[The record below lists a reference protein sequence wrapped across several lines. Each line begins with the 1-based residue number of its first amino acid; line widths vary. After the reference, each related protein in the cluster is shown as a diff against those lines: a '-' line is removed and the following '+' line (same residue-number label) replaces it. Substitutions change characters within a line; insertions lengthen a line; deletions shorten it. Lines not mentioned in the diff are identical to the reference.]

1 MSNQGD
7 NRYPPGPPPG
17 YGQPPPAQGQV
28 PYGHAPQPGY
38 PPQQQAPNTMPMG
51 PGGHPQYPPTQQQ
64 GYPQPP
70 QQGYPPPQQQ
80 PYPGPYGAPPPQYG
94 APQQQYGA
102 PPQYPPMGYP
112 QQPMNIIVQN
122 QVNPYGAQLL
132 PPHERKDK
140 NTAVLL
146 AFLAFFI
153 GICGMHRFY
162 LRDTGMGILY
172 FLTGG
177 LCGIG
182 QIIDAIQLAS
192 MSQQAFDMKY
202 NLALPR

>member
-1 MSNQGD
+1 MSNQGGD

-17 YGQPPPAQGQV
+17 YGQPPPQQGQV
-28 PYGHAPQPGY
+28 PYGHAPQQGY
-38 PPQQQAPNTMPMG
+38 PQQQQQPPHTMPMG

-64 GYPQPP
+64 GYPPQP
-70 QQGYPPPQQQ
+70 QQGYPPPQPQPYPQQ
-80 PYPGPYGAPPPQYG
+80 PYGMPPQQ
-94 APQQQYGA
+94 QQQYGA

-132 PPHERKDK
+132 PPGERKDK
-140 NTAVLL
+140 QTATLL
-146 AFLAFFI
+146 AFLPFFI
-153 GICGMHRFY
+153 GIFGIHRFY

-172 FLTGG
+172 LFTGG

-182 QIIDAIQLAS
+182 QLIDAIQIAS
-192 MSQQAFDMKY
+192 MSQQDFDMKY